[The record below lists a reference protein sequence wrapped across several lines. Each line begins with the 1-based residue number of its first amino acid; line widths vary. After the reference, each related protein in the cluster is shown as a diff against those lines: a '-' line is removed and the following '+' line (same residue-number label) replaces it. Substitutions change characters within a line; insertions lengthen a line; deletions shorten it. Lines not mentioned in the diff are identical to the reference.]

1 MAKNVLLRRNQKFSS
16 ARATG
21 GAFDSHHEFGDG
33 DVSFTSQSPS
43 LDVIETAFKAVVSG
57 PK

>member
-1 MAKNVLLRRNQKFSS
+1 MRPL
-16 ARATG
+16 G
-21 GAFDSHHEFGDG
+21 GAFHRHHEFGEG

-57 PK
+57 PKQLDTTNANRN